1 MRSDDDA
8 FVVVQHQRPFAR
20 WPNVSP
26 TPRRP
31 PSINLTP
38 SIAEAMSNPPAAE
51 EPPPPISAHYARD
64 MMVHAQRQRH
74 RAPLRSIMTTLDNVL
89 EKGGI
94 VSDGLYLRLCDDVRD
109 AFAIIE
115 ALDAAEP
122 LEEAEE
128 EAAVSELRIH
138 QLEEEVDALRHELQR
153 WRAYAQDLKDA
164 RRRLYNRVLS
174 LQESATSTKTSR
186 YLAPHIHHRLT
197 IQDISAHNVPEQFLR
212 LFRRADS
219 TTVGTQIEQHLRI

>member
-1 MRSDDDA
+1 MRNDDDA
-8 FVVVQHQRPFAR
+8 FVVVNHESHFAR
-20 WPNVSP
+20 RWPISP
-26 TPRRP
+26 LARRP
-31 PSINLTP
+31 PSIHLTP
-38 SIAEAMSNPPAAE
+38 AVTEVMSNPPAAE

-89 EKGGI
+89 ESGRL
-94 VSDGLYLRLCDDVRD
+94 SDGNYLSICDDVRD

-115 ALDAAEP
+115 GLDSEP
-122 LEEAEE
+122 LEAEE
-128 EAAVSELRIH
+128 EEAAASELRIH
-138 QLEEEVDALRHELQR
+138 QLEEEVDGLRHELQR

-174 LQESATSTKTSR
+174 MQESATSTKTSR

-197 IQDISAHNVPEQFLR
+197 IQDISAHNVPVQFLR
-212 LFRRADS
+212 FFRRADS